1 MKIKQFFMMAVMSL
15 GLMFTSCGSVDN
27 PLEEI
32 VNTVSEQTGY
42 SPEQITALLEEAM
55 STEAVQE
62 AIANQTP
69 ITVNIYSGNTSSS
82 DKTITIPME
91 VPVGG
96 KKLTVELNFKEA
108 YETSETNPLVI
119 KADEGSDDASGN
131 SDNNLVISMPASTG
145 LVINIELPKT
155 TVTLKTDGSGQVV
168 YKSVTAKTASQTLI
182 VGSDVTIEELDPE
195 DGIVQVMDG
204 GKIETYVYP
213 VGKELQWALLY
224 NNNIGSS
231 GRVKLKVKNEGVE
244 PINWDTNLASAEQI
258 ANDQYDVRTRYEI
271 SKYVSEND
279 DHAYETPYYP
289 TKLKITKGNGDY
301 ANIAFVNEPTS
312 LLEKLT
318 IADNAKVET
327 SSLYAETVEGG
338 SNAEVKFAGTNSG
351 SFTYQEQTIYPV
363 RYLVCAEEISNIV
376 FSDPECTNAASLT
389 DGTIQKYIR
398 LLFPCQTEAKPSYN
412 ITFDGCKFSEEF
424 KLLWEVL
431 PISSGVYSLEG
442 SKYNISVTFKNCTY
456 GDSPLTATSSLQ
468 GYLSPI
474 LPVPDGVNLIF
485 NFGGSENYK
494 VVSDSPGWH
503 FAPVEE

>member
-15 GLMFTSCGSVDN
+15 GLMFTSCGNVDN

-213 VGKELQWALLY
+213 VGKELKWALLY

-231 GRVKLKVKNEGVE
+231 GRVKLKVKKEGVE

-258 ANDQYDVRTRYEI
+258 ANDQYDVRTRYEM
-271 SKYVSEND
+271 SKYISEND
-279 DHAYETPYYP
+279 DHAYETPYYCP
-289 TKLKITKGNGDY
+289 KLKITKGNGDY
-301 ANIAFVNEPTS
+301 AYLEFVNDNSSP
-312 LLEKLT
+312 LKKLT
-318 IADNAKVET
+318 ISDNAKVET
-327 SSLYAETVEGG
+327 SGLAVETVEGG
-338 SNAEVKFAGTNSG
+338 SNAEVKFARAHSG
-351 SFTYQEQTIYPV
+351 SIEHDGTIYPV
-363 RYLVCAEEISNIV
+363 YYGICAENISNID
-376 FSDPECTNAASLT
+376 FSEPVCTDAADLT
-389 DGTIQKYIR
+389 GGTIEKYIR
-398 LLFPCQTEAKPSYN
+398 LDIPCQTEEKPSYT
-412 ITFDGCKFSEEF
+412 ITFDGCKFNENI
-424 KLLWEVL
+424 KLLWQIMT
-431 PISSGVYSLEG
+431 ISEGVYSLEG
-442 SKYNISVTFKNCTY
+442 TKYNITVTFKNCTY
-456 GDSPLTATSSLQ
+456 GDSPLTADCIFTQSLKTF
-468 GYLSPI
+468 P
-474 LPVPDGVNLIF
+474 PDGVNLIF
-485 NFGGSENYK
+485 NFGGNQNYK
-494 VVSDSPGWH
+494 SKNVAEGWA
-503 FAPVEE
+503 FEAVE

>member
-15 GLMFTSCGSVDN
+15 GLMFTSCGNVDN

-213 VGKELQWALLY
+213 VGKELKWALLY
-224 NNNIGSS
+224 NNIGSS
-231 GRVKLKVKNEGVE
+231 GRVKLKVKKEGVE

-258 ANDQYDVRTRYEI
+258 ANDQYDVRTRYEM
-271 SKYVSEND
+271 SKYISEND
-279 DHAYETPYYP
+279 DHAYETPYYCP
-289 TKLKITKGNGDY
+289 KLKITKGNGDY
-301 ANIAFVNEPTS
+301 AYLEFVNDNSSP
-312 LLEKLT
+312 LKKLT
-318 IADNAKVET
+318 ISDNAKVET
-327 SSLYAETVEGG
+327 SGLAVETVEGG
-338 SNAEVKFAGTNSG
+338 SNAEVKFARAHSESIEHDG
-351 SFTYQEQTIYPV
+351 TIYPV
-363 RYLVCAEEISNIV
+363 YYGICAENISNID
-376 FSDPECTNAASLT
+376 FSEPVCTDAADLT
-389 DGTIQKYIR
+389 GGTIEKYI
-398 LLFPCQTEAKPSYN
+398 LLNIPRQTEGKPSYT
-412 ITFDGCKFSEEF
+412 ITFNGCRFNENI
-424 KLLWEVL
+424 KLLWQIMT
-431 PISSGVYSLEG
+431 ISEGVYSLEG
-442 SKYNISVTFKNCTY
+442 TKYNITVTFKNCTY
-456 GDSPLTATSSLQ
+456 GDSPLTADCIFTQSLKTF
-468 GYLSPI
+468 P
-474 LPVPDGVNLIF
+474 PEDVNLLF
-485 NFGGSENYK
+485 NFGGNQNYK
-494 VVSDSPGWH
+494 FKNVAEGWA
-503 FAPVEE
+503 FDAVE

>member
-1 MKIKQFFMMAVMSL
+1 MKIRNFICMTVL
-15 GLMFTSCGSVDN
+15 GLMTAAGLCSCEDILGEWDRPVVK
-27 PLEEI
+27 I
-32 VNTVSEQTGY
+32 IAEQTGY

-182 VGSDVTIEELDPE
+182 VGNDVTIEELDPE
-195 DGIVQVMDG
+195 GGVVQVMDG
-204 GKIETYVYP
+204 GKIDTYVYP
-213 VGKELQWALLY
+213 VGNELKWALLY

-244 PINWDTNLASAEQI
+244 PINWNTNVGTDESP
-258 ANDQYDVRTRYEI
+258 DPRTRYEI

-351 SFTYQEQTIYPV
+351 SFTYQEQKIYPV
-363 RYLVCAEEISNIV
+363 KYLVCAEEISNIV
-376 FSDPECTNAASLT
+376 FSDPECTNAAGLT
-389 DGTIQKYIR
+389 DGTIQQYIS

-424 KLLWEVL
+424 KLVWEVL
-431 PISSGVYSLEG
+431 QISSGVYSLEG
-442 SKYNISVTFKNCTY
+442 TKYNITVTFKNCTY

-494 VVSDSPGWH
+494 VAFDSPGWH

>member
-32 VNTVSEQTGY
+32 VNTVAEQTGY

-182 VGSDVTIEELDPE
+182 VGNDVTIEELDPE
-195 DGIVQVMDG
+195 GGIVQVMDG

-213 VGKELQWALLY
+213 VGKELQWELLY
-224 NNNIGSS
+224 NNVTSLNS
-231 GRVKLKVKNEGVE
+231 GRVKLKVKDEGVE
-244 PINWDTNLASAEQI
+244 PINWDTNVGTDESP
-258 ANDQYDVRTRYEI
+258 DPRTRYEI

-279 DHAYETPYYP
+279 DQAYETPYYCP
-289 TKLKITKGNGDY
+289 KLKITKGNGDY
-301 ANIAFVNEPTS
+301 AYLEFVNDNSSP
-312 LLEKLT
+312 LKKLT
-318 IADNAKVET
+318 ISDNAKVET

-338 SNAEVKFAGTNSG
+338 SNAEVKFARAHSG
-351 SFTYQEQTIYPV
+351 SIEHDGIIYPV
-363 RYLVCAEEISNIV
+363 YYGICAENISNID
-376 FSDPECTNAASLT
+376 FSEPVCTDAADLT
-389 DGTIQKYIR
+389 GGTIEKYIR
-398 LLFPCQTEAKPSYN
+398 LNIPCQTEEKPSYT
-412 ITFDGCKFSEEF
+412 ITFDGCKFNENI
-424 KLLWEVL
+424 KLLWQIMT
-431 PISSGVYSLEG
+431 ISEGVYSLEG
-442 SKYNISVTFKNCTY
+442 TKYNITVTFKNCTY
-456 GDSPLTATSSLQ
+456 GDSPLTADCIFTQSLKIF
-468 GYLSPI
+468 P
-474 LPVPDGVNLIF
+474 PEDVNLLF
-485 NFGGSENYK
+485 NFGGNQNYK
-494 VVSDSPGWH
+494 FKNVAEGWA
-503 FAPVEE
+503 FEAVE